1 MSNTSEKSLCLPCSR
16 RIVGRRKKSFIQNPK
31 LPYTR
36 QYGIF
41 VVNFVA
47 PKSTDN
53 FQLGNHF
60 LEAMGS
66 TEEDEREMRG
76 IIDDGVLKA
85 GW

>member
-1 MSNTSEKSLCLPCSR
+1 M
-16 RIVGRRKKSFIQNPK
+16 
-31 LPYTR
+31 
-36 QYGIF
+36 
-41 VVNFVA
+41 VNFVA

-60 LEAMGS
+60 LEEMGS
-66 TEEDEREMRG
+66 TEEDERETT